1 MVMLGII
8 HHWTF
13 CQDSFL
19 NDSSYKTCQIMDI
32 RVGHFL
38 HDEILKMQIII
49 LDSKSWKVVLFRS
62 LRLHI
67 RKRVCERLGV
77 LSSFTTK
84 KWQRFILLQK
94 WCSFYYNSA
103 YPPSQTSLPRNA
115 KHSLLPF
122 HIPPWRLCPTHD
134 PGRDST
140 AYRVTVPH
148 QSLWLT
154 QG

>member
-13 CQDSFL
+13 CKDSFL

-32 RVGHFL
+32 IVGHSL
-38 HDEILKMQIII
+38 YDEILKMQIII
-49 LDSKSWKVVLFRS
+49 IDSKSWNVILFCS

-67 RKRVCERLGV
+67 RKWVWERLRV
-77 LSSFTTK
+77 LSSFTTQ
-84 KWQRFILLQK
+84 KWQRFILFQK

-103 YPPSQTSLPRNA
+103 YLSQTSLPRNA
-115 KHSLLPF
+115 KHSLLPT
-122 HIPPWRLCPTHD
+122 HIPPWRLGPTHD

-148 QSLWLT
+148 QCPWLT